1 VRLGQGGRVLALRE
15 PGMSGITVIVVPTWA
30 VWIFTALAVVNI
42 VQHIWKIVL
51 LKKQARREPPNV
63 F

>member
-1 VRLGQGGRVLALRE
+1 
-15 PGMSGITVIVVPTWA
+15 MSGITVIVVPTWA

-51 LKKQARREPPNV
+51 LKRQARHEPPNALAQAGPEAAQRP
-63 F
+63 

>member
-1 VRLGQGGRVLALRE
+1 MKARTTRVSNSK
-15 PGMSGITVIVVPTWA
+15 PSPIVVPTWA

-51 LKKQARREPPNV
+51 LKRQARHEPPNARLTGRP
-63 F
+63 